1 MEGKIYTFKEIGEMY
16 GKSHERIRQY
26 KNQAIRRLAAAAK
39 KSPIYREI
47 AGLPKSNLA
56 EPVAAGA
63 ESENT

>member
-1 MEGKIYTFKEIGEMY
+1 MY